1 MMHGQELVVA
11 GLAEAVEDE
20 AMGMLSLLLLPE
32 RPTGIPTG
40 STSSKLLAVRV
51 DDERVSR
58 LVGCSREAQRKRT
71 KEVMHWKKEEGMFI
85 LFCSDLRRLLYP
97 IVDTQYYF
105 RDRYECFT
113 TPHPLLLTATAVR
126 WLFA

>member
-40 STSSKLLAVRV
+40 STSSKLFAARL
-51 DDERVSR
+51 DERVSR
-58 LVGCSREAQRKRT
+58 LVRCNREAQRKRT
-71 KEVMHWKKEEGMFI
+71 KGVTQWKEEGMFI
-85 LFCSDLRRLLYP
+85 LFCSDLRRSLYP
-97 IVDTQYYF
+97 LVDTQYHF
-105 RDRYECFT
+105 
-113 TPHPLLLTATAVR
+113 
-126 WLFA
+126 